1 MLIVLENYV
10 LDAIGK
16 LEPEK
21 SAKLNEMIGRTF
33 GGKDWRGTVREQFA
47 LGKETDENLRAMW
60 KQKLEEGEANQRDV
74 EAEDFA
80 REAVDEMFSG
90 LGGE

>member
-1 MLIVLENYV
+1 MGLRRQY
-10 LDAIGK
+10 
-16 LEPEK
+16 
-21 SAKLNEMIGRTF
+21 
-33 GGKDWRGTVREQFA
+33 A
-47 LGKETDENLRAMW
+47 LPRHLAMW